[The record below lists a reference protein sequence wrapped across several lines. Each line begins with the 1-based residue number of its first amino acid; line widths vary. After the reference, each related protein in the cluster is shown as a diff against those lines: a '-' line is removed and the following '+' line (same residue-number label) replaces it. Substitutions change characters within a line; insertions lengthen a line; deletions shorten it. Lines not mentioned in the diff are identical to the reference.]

1 MRRTIAIASLIAAAM
16 TVTPVPGLLQSPLAA
31 QDAGDDD
38 DDDDDDDGFEDE
50 DDLDDPDDDYGDD
63 DFEDGGDEDGG
74 DEDGGEDGDEAGGD
88 DFEDDGFG
96 DDDFEDDEPGDDD
109 LVDDD
114 LGEDEPGEDEP
125 GDDDPADDDPAED
138 DFEDD
143 EIGDDDLDDEVG
155 DDGAEDDGAE
165 DHEGEDGSADDDL
178 DDAMS
183 QDDDEAEESDGG
195 DDDDIGDDRE
205 DDEGEDDDG
214 GDDEREDEYRDED
227 DGDDDADDDDA
238 EDDGDDYETD
248 EYEGGDDYTPPSD
261 QWEYASRE
269 SAAER
274 SELDERDRIETD
286 REGFRYRRAEFVALD
301 LTSEDLVQLRAGGF
315 DILESEELDSLE
327 GTLHLL
333 RGPLVGSDE
342 DSLDAIEAVA
352 DPDVF
357 GFNHLFDG
365 SSVRTRR
372 KRDGSIP
379 RRLACGCEIG
389 LIDTGVATK
398 LSHFGHVSVVQRAFN
413 GRNTAVRPG
422 LHGTAVAHLMA
433 GTETH
438 PARPTKIY
446 VADIFSGPRSTS
458 GSSFALIKA
467 LDWLASQGVPVINVS
482 LAGPSNPA
490 VASAIE
496 RLTKRGHVIVAAAG
510 NDGPA
515 APPVFPGAYRG
526 VVGVTAVDGA
536 NRIYRYANRGAYVDF
551 AARGVA
557 VTAIDAR
564 GGVRDAT
571 GTSFAAPLVA
581 ARVAGKLRRPD
592 SAQSKQVIRT
602 LEGSARDLGPP
613 GRDPIYGVGLVEGSD

>member
-38 DDDDDDDGFEDE
+38 DDDDDDGFEDD
-50 DDLDDPDDDYGDD
+50 DDLDDPDDDDFGDD
-63 DFEDGGDEDGG
+63 DLGEDDAGEDDFDDGGDEG
-74 DEDGGEDGDEAGGD
+74 DEV
-88 DFEDDGFG
+88 G
-96 DDDFEDDEPGDDD
+96 DDDLGDDEPGDDD
-109 LVDDD
+109 FGGDDFGGDEPGDDD
-114 LGEDEPGEDEP
+114 LADDDLADDDLADDDLTDDDLTDDDLGEDEP

-205 DDEGEDDDG
+205 DDEGEDDD
-214 GDDEREDEYRDED
+214 
-227 DGDDDADDDDA
+227 A

-301 LTSEDLVQLRAGGF
+301 LTREDLDLLRAGGF
-315 DILESEELDSLE
+315 DILESEELDSLD

-333 RGPLVGSDE
+333 RGPPVGSDE

-413 GRNTAVRPG
+413 GRNAAVRPG

-433 GTETH
+433 GTERH